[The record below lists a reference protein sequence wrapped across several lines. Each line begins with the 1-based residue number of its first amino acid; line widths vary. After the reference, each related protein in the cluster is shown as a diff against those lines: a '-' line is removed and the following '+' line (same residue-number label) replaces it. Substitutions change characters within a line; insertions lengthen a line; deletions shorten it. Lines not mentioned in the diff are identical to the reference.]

1 MTHQEL
7 ELLLNQGWRVDY
19 YRVTQS
25 VYTNKRQGR
34 PDMFMLPD
42 YHIYVD
48 LYCEGGIKMV
58 DIFPKDESEY
68 DVFMSLIRGEY

>member
-7 ELLLNQGWRVDY
+7 GLLLNQGWRVDY

-25 VYTNKRQGR
+25 VYTSKRHVGLLQ
-34 PDMFMLPD
+34 D

-48 LYCEGGIKMV
+48 LCCEGGIKMV
-58 DIFPKDESEY
+58 NIFPKDESEY